1 MAFSLGLSLARFHSV
16 RFHGAKIQNKNAVCK
31 FFGNYF
37 PFFLQ
42 MLKSSLLRELRR
54 EGYGRDDGR
63 DQGRDKNVVF
73 LYLCGFQVF
82 DGRDW
87 DIFIYMLKYFAPNYK
102 RSAFRLSNNNLFPV
116 KEKFIPNL
124 GTFHSQPGNNSFPR
138 WEYILNRQ
146 SVIKNAR

>member
-63 DQGRDKNVVF
+63 DQGRD
-73 LYLCGFQVF
+73 
-82 DGRDW
+82 
-87 DIFIYMLKYFAPNYK
+87 
-102 RSAFRLSNNNLFPV
+102 
-116 KEKFIPNL
+116 
-124 GTFHSQPGNNSFPR
+124 
-138 WEYILNRQ
+138 
-146 SVIKNAR
+146 VIKRMPLHKGISSNPREG